1 MPAKII
7 DTEIEYLKG
16 VGPAR
21 ADLFKKELGIF
32 SFGDLL
38 NYFPFRY
45 IDRSGMN
52 KIADIKIDSGMV
64 QISGY
69 FSGAEVQGRGRAS
82 RLSVNFSDESGS
94 ITVIWFKSHNWVL
107 EKINPH
113 TKFILFGKVNMFN
126 RQLYIPH
133 PEMMSIDEFKAV
145 YFSGK
150 MQPVYNST
158 EKLKSKGLDSKAIG
172 KLVAEALVRCRGQFA
187 ETLPEAL
194 REKLLLPSIDEAYKN
209 VHIPDD
215 SKLLDRSLKR
225 FRFEEA
231 LFLQLRHRIQVKRR
245 KQAKSNIVLKTVGEH
260 FNYFYYK
267 NLGFELTGAQKRVMK
282 DIHKDLAGAYRMN
295 RLLQGDVGSGKTV
308 VALMSML
315 IAIDNGYQACIM
327 APTEILAQQHYN
339 TIRNLL
345 RDMDVNVRLLTGSTK
360 AKEKREILQK
370 LEEGSIN
377 IIVGT
382 HALIEDPV
390 KFQKLALAV
399 IDEQHRFGVKQ
410 RAKLQ
415 KKSADPIHVLVMT
428 ATPIPRTLA
437 LSVYGDLDVSIIDEL
452 PPGRKPV
459 QTLFFTESTRNK
471 VIKLMK
477 QQLAQKRQIYI
488 VYPLISESEKLDLI
502 ALESGYEGVVR
513 DFPMPPFEV
522 GILHGRMKH
531 DDKDRTMDRFKRGI
545 ADILVSTTVIEV
557 GVDVPNAS
565 MMVIENAERF
575 GLAQLHQ
582 LRGRV
587 GRGADQSYCV
597 LMGGNKLSDEGKA
610 RINAMLSSNDGFV
623 IAEEDMK
630 MRGPGDILGTRQS
643 GELDFKWLDLI
654 RDFKIINYAKKLAA
668 EIVEDD
674 PELVKPENQCLRNA
688 FIQYG
693 GKNSFLNIA

>member
-1 MPAKII
+1 
-7 DTEIEYLKG
+7 
-16 VGPAR
+16 
-21 ADLFKKELGIF
+21 
-32 SFGDLL
+32 
-38 NYFPFRY
+38 
-45 IDRSGMN
+45 
-52 KIADIKIDSGMV
+52 
-64 QISGY
+64 
-69 FSGAEVQGRGRAS
+69 
-82 RLSVNFSDESGS
+82 
-94 ITVIWFKSHNWVL
+94 
-107 EKINPH
+107 
-113 TKFILFGKVNMFN
+113 
-126 RQLYIPH
+126 
-133 PEMMSIDEFKAV
+133 
-145 YFSGK
+145 
-150 MQPVYNST
+150 
-158 EKLKSKGLDSKAIG
+158 
-172 KLVAEALVRCRGQFA
+172 
-187 ETLPEAL
+187 
-194 REKLLLPSIDEAYKN
+194 
-209 VHIPDD
+209 
-215 SKLLDRSLKR
+215 
-225 FRFEEA
+225 
-231 LFLQLRHRIQVKRR
+231 
-245 KQAKSNIVLKTVGEH
+245 
-260 FNYFYYK
+260 
-267 NLGFELTGAQKRVMK
+267 
-282 DIHKDLAGAYRMN
+282 
-295 RLLQGDVGSGKTV
+295 
-308 VALMSML
+308 
-315 IAIDNGYQACIM
+315 
-327 APTEILAQQHYN
+327 
-339 TIRNLL
+339 
-345 RDMDVNVRLLTGSTK
+345 
-360 AKEKREILQK
+360 
-370 LEEGSIN
+370 
-377 IIVGT
+377 VGT
-382 HALIEDPV
+382 HALIEDLV

-415 KKSADPIHVLVMT
+415 KKSTDPIHVLVMT